1 VGQHQRADPGTPGGG
16 GRFLHRRVVIA
27 DVLDPLRRQQG
38 YELLADD
45 GVYQSVC
52 VGGEFIEA
60 LARHGVAR
68 QHS

>member
-1 VGQHQRADPGTPGGG
+1 
-16 GRFLHRRVVIA
+16 VVIA